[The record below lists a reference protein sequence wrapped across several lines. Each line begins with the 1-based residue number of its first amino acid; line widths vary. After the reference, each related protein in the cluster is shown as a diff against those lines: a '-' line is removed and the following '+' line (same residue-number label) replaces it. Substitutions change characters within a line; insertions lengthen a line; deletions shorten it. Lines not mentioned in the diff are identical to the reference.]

1 MPSSIPTLETRR
13 LTLRGYRLD
22 DYAACAAL
30 WADPYVTRFIG
41 GRPLSPEESW
51 ARLLRY
57 AGHWWLLG
65 FGYWVVEEKATGAFL
80 GELGFAQWK
89 REIQPAIEVPE
100 AGWVLATAAHGKG
113 YATEALQAALVWAGR
128 HFPKPHTACLI
139 HPDNL
144 ASIRVAQKCGYRESA
159 RVNYRGQLTVLFER

>member
-1 MPSSIPTLETRR
+1 MPGSIPTLETRR

-22 DYAACAAL
+22 DFSACAAL

-41 GRPLSPEESW
+41 GRPLSAEESW

-57 AGHWWLLG
+57 AGHWWLMG
-65 FGYWVVEEKATGAFL
+65 FGYWVVEEKATGAFV
-80 GELGFAQWK
+80 GELGFAQWR
-89 REIQPAIEVPE
+89 REIQPTIEVPE

-128 HFPKPHTACLI
+128 HFPKPRTACLI

-144 ASIRVAQKCGYRESA
+144 ASIRVAIKCGYHESA
-159 RVNYRGQLTVLFER
+159 RVNYRGQLTILFER